1 MRLSDP
7 QKFTII
13 SAVIIL
19 GVSIATGY
27 AASTFF
33 RHAIITRSLGGMHEI
48 LRSDAR
54 QEEAEGNLS
63 AWDLEN
69 YKEQSANQNL
79 EHSFALV
86 TKIPD
91 FVAVKVFNRDKT
103 VAWSNMPELIG
114 TKQTHHIEAL
124 ERALSDDVPAVF
136 NPVVLEPNGN
146 NLVEY
151 YVPIRLGAENAPIA
165 GVIALYR
172 SSARIDTPIQE
183 GVYLL
188 WLVTGLGGIVMYF
201 ALYRLFM
208 AVHHERDKI
217 SLAFEK
223 FSADNK
229 RLIQLEKLSA
239 MGQMVNEIAHQ
250 LNNPLVGVINLAELA
265 EREVGN
271 PTRVK
276 ELLAQVRTAGEHC
289 REYVQRMLGLN
300 QLTRTEKKVT
310 DIGKLVDETVT
321 FFQQSL
327 GQQAHLTYKA
337 PAKTVSCAV
346 DPVLIRNALFNLIHN
361 AVQSDKSGPIVV
373 SITPEQRDGKS
384 GFSLAV
390 SDRGPGIPS
399 WVADKLF
406 TPFFTT
412 RSDGTG
418 LGLSIVQHIALLHGG
433 VVGAENQPEGG
444 ARFAFWIPETETT
457 SENKNSN
464 N

>member
-1 MRLSDP
+1 
-7 QKFTII
+7 
-13 SAVIIL
+13 
-19 GVSIATGY
+19 
-27 AASTFF
+27 
-33 RHAIITRSLGGMHEI
+33 
-48 LRSDAR
+48 
-54 QEEAEGNLS
+54 
-63 AWDLEN
+63 
-69 YKEQSANQNL
+69 
-79 EHSFALV
+79 
-86 TKIPD
+86 
-91 FVAVKVFNRDKT
+91 
-103 VAWSNMPELIG
+103 
-114 TKQTHHIEAL
+114 
-124 ERALSDDVPAVF
+124 
-136 NPVVLEPNGN
+136 
-146 NLVEY
+146 
-151 YVPIRLGAENAPIA
+151 
-165 GVIALYR
+165 
-172 SSARIDTPIQE
+172 
-183 GVYLL
+183 
-188 WLVTGLGGIVMYF
+188 
-201 ALYRLFM
+201 
-208 AVHHERDKI
+208 
-217 SLAFEK
+217 
-223 FSADNK
+223 
-229 RLIQLEKLSA
+229 
-239 MGQMVNEIAHQ
+239 
-250 LNNPLVGVINLAELA
+250 
-265 EREVGN
+265 
-271 PTRVK
+271 
-276 ELLAQVRTAGEHC
+276 
-289 REYVQRMLGLN
+289 MLGLN

-337 PAKTVSCAV
+337 PAKSVSCAV